1 MDTCRSF
8 VYARKIYF
16 IILFYFIDFRYK
28 TSLDEKNDLSF
39 QRVFFPKG
47 HHKIFKTWTQISQ
60 LIYQLLLLN
69 FFGGDCSS
77 MKANDTHTVWIG
89 SGII

>member
-28 TSLDEKNDLSF
+28 TSVDEKNDLSF
-39 QRVFFPKG
+39 QRVFSQKDIIKFSK
-47 HHKIFKTWTQISQ
+47 HEHKS
-60 LIYQLLLLN
+60 LN
-69 FFGGDCSS
+69 WFTNFYS
-77 MKANDTHTVWIG
+77 
-89 SGII
+89 